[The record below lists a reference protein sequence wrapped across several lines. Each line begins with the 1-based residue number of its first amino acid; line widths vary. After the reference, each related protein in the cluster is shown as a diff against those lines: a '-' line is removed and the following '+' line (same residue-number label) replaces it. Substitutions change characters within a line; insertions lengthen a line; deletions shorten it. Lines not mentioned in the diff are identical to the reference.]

1 MTPLLL
7 DVQNAPVPFYGYAR
21 AHVVY
26 ELRLTNFSS
35 ADVLAKKEILSRLSM
50 APGTFPRRLQNEC
63 DFPGLIGFVKAAL
76 VVHWLPCA
84 LSRKRVTGL
93 RGGW

>member
-1 MTPLLL
+1 ML
-7 DVQNAPVPFYGYAR
+7 DVQDAPGPFMGSDGR
-21 AHVVY
+21 VHLVY
-26 ELRLTNFSS
+26 QLRLTNFPS
-35 ADVLAKKEILSRLSM
+35 ADVLAKKEILSRMSM
-50 APGTFPRRLQNEC
+50 ALWTFRQRLQNEC

-84 LSRKRVTGL
+84 LSRKRVTRL

>member
-1 MTPLLL
+1 
-7 DVQNAPVPFYGYAR
+7 
-21 AHVVY
+21 
-26 ELRLTNFSS
+26 
-35 ADVLAKKEILSRLSM
+35 M
-50 APGTFPRRLQNEC
+50 ALWTFRQRLQNEC
-63 DFPGLIGFVKAAL
+63 DFPGLIVFVKAAL